1 MIQANN
7 EDGKKARFMCEEIDG
22 YLFDMKRA
30 MDVYIGLVRRE
41 SPDSVSAVEEQFKK
55 VLGDIEALQEQG
67 KEEGTPDRLAV
78 LNSAVALCVDTLKR
92 VEVAV
97 NQFSQ
102 TQITVEAK

>member
-1 MIQANN
+1 MIQTSS

-22 YLFDMKRA
+22 YLFDMKRT

-41 SPDSVSAVEEQFKK
+41 SLDSVAAVEGQFKK
-55 VLGDIEALQEQG
+55 VIGEIEALQEQG
-67 KEEGTPDRLAV
+67 REQGGAEGVAV

-97 NQFSQ
+97 HQFSQ
-102 TQITVEAK
+102 TEITVEAK